1 MHISI
6 KRVNNGFVTHDISD
20 GGWESGSSEHVFQDT
35 PNPDIP
41 EEHKAFQDMIQSLFF
56 EYFQTKRAGGFTLAY
71 HPEGWSNENDSRRQ

>member
-35 PNPDIP
+35 PNLHIP

-56 EYFQTKRAGGFTLAY
+56 EYFQTKRVAGFTLAY
-71 HPEGWSNENDSRRQ
+71 HTQGWNEENDS